1 MQILCYFGQFLKILR
16 GKQDYNVGFLTVR
29 PIEMY
34 LHHVYLRLLE
44 VFVRD
49 HVGTHD
55 T

>member
-1 MQILCYFGQFLKILR
+1 M
-16 GKQDYNVGFLTVR
+16 GFLTVR

-44 VFVRD
+44 AFVRD
-49 HVGTHD
+49 HVEIHD